1 MNAKNGFVRAWR
13 ALGVVIVTAAIAAC
27 GGGGGDSGNPA
38 TPTNPG
44 SNGAANQVTVTV
56 RNATGVVNL
65 PMVSVTVCAPGS
77 TSNCQTINNI
87 QVDTMSYGLRIVNTA
102 MSQVLGSLAVTTDG
116 SGNQIAECTVF
127 ADGYTWGSV
136 RKADVTIGSK
146 TAGSV
151 PIAVIGDMSSSTVPT
166 ICSNTGSPENTVS
179 ALGANGILG
188 IGVSPYDCGSSCV
201 SSASGSP
208 YFKCPGGTSCTQTTI
223 ALADQ
228 VTNPVV
234 KFSGDNNGILLTMP
248 AVSSSGATSATGTM
262 TFGIGTQSNNTLSA
276 SQKFGTD
283 SGGDIN
289 GTLQG
294 STQLATTF
302 FDSGSNA
309 YFIDDSSL
317 TACSQNGFTSW
328 YCPASPTTR
337 TVAISNTSGATA
349 AGVVTLPIQNA
360 YTLFNSGN
368 YAFNDLA
375 GNIGLTT
382 MIDIGMPFFYG
393 RTVYFGYDTR
403 PVGGTQTP
411 YVAF

>member
-1 MNAKNGFVRAWR
+1 M
-13 ALGVVIVTAAIAAC
+13 AAC
-27 GGGGGDSGNPA
+27 GGGGGDSGSSSSSSN
-38 TPTNPG
+38 
-44 SNGAANQVTVTV
+44 SNGANQVTVTV
-56 RNATGVVNL
+56 SNATGVVNL

-136 RKADVTIGSK
+136 RKADVTIGGK

-151 PIAVIGDMSSSTVPT
+151 PVAVIGDMSSSTVPT
-166 ICSNTGSPENTVS
+166 VCANTGTAENTVS

-201 SSASGSP
+201 NSASGSP
-208 YFKCPGGTSCTQTTI
+208 YFKCPGGTSCTQTTV

-234 KFSGDNNGILLTMP
+234 KFSSDNNGILLTMP

-262 TFGIGTQSNNTLSA
+262 TFGIGTQSNNVLSA

-283 SGGDIN
+283 SGGNVN
-289 GTLQG
+289 GSFNSAALT
-294 STQLATTF
+294 AAF
-302 FDSGSNA
+302 FDSGSNG
-309 YFIDDSSL
+309 YFFEDNSL
-317 TACSQNGFTSW
+317 TTCSQSGYTSW
-328 YCPASPTTR
+328 YCPASATTR
-337 TVAISNTSGATA
+337 TVSVSNASGAA
-349 AGVVTLPIQNA
+349 ASGTVTLPIQSA
-360 YTLFNSGN
+360 FTLFNSGN
-368 YAFNDLA
+368 FAFNDLA
-375 GNIGLTT
+375 GHIGLTGYF
-382 MIDIGMPFFYG
+382 DVGMPFFYG
-393 RTVYFGYDTR
+393 RTVYFGYDMTQ
-403 PVGGTQTP
+403 VGGSQTP